1 MIALSVPDMNCDHC
15 TARVKAAVAS
25 IDPQAEVTVDL
36 DSQRVTVKTTAAA
49 AALLQALDAAGYPA
63 MQD

>member
-1 MIALSVPDMNCDHC
+1 MIALSVPDMSCDHC

-36 DSQRVTVKTTAAA
+36 NSQRVTVKTTAAA

>member
-1 MIALSVPDMNCDHC
+1 MIALSVPDMSCDHC

>member
-1 MIALSVPDMNCDHC
+1 MIALSVPDMSCDHC

-36 DSQRVTVKTTAAA
+36 DLQRVTVKTTAAA
-49 AALLQALDAAGYPA
+49 AALLQALEAAGYPA